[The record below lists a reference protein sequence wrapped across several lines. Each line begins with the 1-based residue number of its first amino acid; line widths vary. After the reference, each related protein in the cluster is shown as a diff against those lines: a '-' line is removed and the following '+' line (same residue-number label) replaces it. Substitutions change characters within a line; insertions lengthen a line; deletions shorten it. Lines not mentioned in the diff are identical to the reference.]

1 MHPTCGSCSKR
12 KEICKWPLNTKIK
25 GEEKSLDQ
33 GNNLLIR
40 DEELKHNGLTA
51 KLISSE
57 SSFSAALLSEEVSNH
72 ETEAKSQNSID
83 FNDEFNFDFSG
94 AVVDEIQGFKEDLAM
109 FQMELD
115 GQRPEGLRPENL
127 LDYSNLQEVIG
138 QRSAS
143 LDTELSSIADL
154 DTEGLVFFECYR
166 TTYCNFVS
174 IGLQLLNYFNK
185 TFIWLGSRCAGV
197 AYALTAWGGFYLEL
211 SKPKSDFTRPW
222 SYMQRAAKS
231 MYEEMGPDLKPQTK
245 DQLLNIFGFYLIF
258 IGIEVCTGD
267 VRNWRGLMK
276 QCKDIIASYG
286 GPILLSRAFNDSN
299 DIKWLLYN
307 FCFHDILS
315 SHTLTVGTTFPVSEY
330 EAVVSPDP
338 SYGID
343 PLHGIVAPVYMIF
356 GHIGN
361 HKARLARQ
369 WDEVAHQISIDAPDA
384 EFLREQYYEQV
395 LKVSEEIEEKI
406 NNCKPNQTHL
416 DLLKDSPMDYDIHV
430 RLFELYLYACRS
442 QFATSIQK
450 LPLCAIIQQRILL
463 KSLRLLDSLLL
474 TQVRVALSLLI
485 LICGLLCCTKRDR
498 TRMTSLFRMH
508 SHQYQIGN
516 LQRVEETVLEA
527 WEMSPDGAECLDW
540 ADLVRDK
547 NWHLYVG

>member
-1 MHPTCGSCSKR
+1 MESEKIVSHAYINP
-12 KEICKWPLNTKIK
+12 KEESPNQDVEPKVDDNINF
-25 GEEKSLDQ
+25 
-33 GNNLLIR
+33 NN
-40 DEELKHNGLTA
+40 
-51 KLISSE
+51 
-57 SSFSAALLSEEVSNH
+57 
-72 ETEAKSQNSID
+72 D
-83 FNDEFNFDFSG
+83 FVFDFSG

-115 GQRPEGLRPENL
+115 EQRPEGQLPESQF
-127 LDYSNLQEVIG
+127 DYSYLQELLNQG
-138 QRSAS
+138 MAKRDS
-143 LDTELSSIADL
+143 ELSSLADL

-231 MYEEMGPDLKPQTK
+231 MYDEMGPDLKPKTK

-276 QCKDIIASYG
+276 QCKEIIESYG
-286 GPILLSRAFNDSN
+286 GPILLSNAFNDSN

-315 SHTLTVGTTFPVSEY
+315 SHTLTEGTTFPVSEY
-330 EAVVSPDP
+330 EAVVSPDA

-356 GHIGN
+356 AHIGN
-361 HKARLARQ
+361 HKARLTRQ
-369 WDEVAHQISIDAPDA
+369 WEEVERQLAVDAPDA
-384 EFLREQYYEQV
+384 EYLREQYYEQV
-395 LKVSEEIEEKI
+395 QRVSEEIEEKI
-406 NNCKPNQTHL
+406 NTCKPNQTHL
-416 DLLKDSPMDYDIHV
+416 DLLKDSPADYDIHL

-450 LPLCAIIQQRILL
+450 LPQCAISQQRILL
-463 KSLRLLDSLLL
+463 KSLKLLDSLLL

-498 TRMTSLFRMH
+498 TRMTLLFRMH

-527 WEMSPDGAECLDW
+527 WEMSPDGAVCLDW

>member
-1 MHPTCGSCSKR
+1 MKNEIQQIDQCKNSGGKR
-12 KEICKWPLNTKIK
+12 QESGYDNSTTSPRSGKESLHTIDQVT
-25 GEEKSLDQ
+25 EKADDQ
-33 GNNLLIR
+33 
-40 DEELKHNGLTA
+40 DAELKA
-51 KLISSE
+51 D
-57 SSFSAALLSEEVSNH
+57 
-72 ETEAKSQNSID
+72 QSID
-83 FNDEFNFDFSG
+83 FNDELNFDFSG
-94 AVVDEIQGFKEDLAM
+94 AVVDEIQGFKEDLVM

-115 GQRPEGLRPENL
+115 EQRPDGQLPENL
-127 LDYSNLQEVIG
+127 NDYSNLKELLD
-138 QRSAS
+138 QRTTS

-276 QCKDIIASYG
+276 QCKDIIESYG

-315 SHTLTVGTTFPVSEY
+315 SHTLTEGTTFPVSEY
-330 EAVVSPDP
+330 EAVVFPDA

-343 PLHGIVAPVYMIF
+343 PLHGIVTPVYMIF

-369 WDEVAHQISIDAPDA
+369 WEEVERQLANDAPDA

-395 LKVSEEIEEKI
+395 QRVSEEIEAKI
-406 NNCKPNQTHL
+406 NDCKPNQTHL
-416 DLLKDSPMDYDIHV
+416 DLLKDSPADYDIHV

-450 LPLCAIIQQRILL
+450 LPQCAISQQQILL

-527 WEMSPDGAECLDW
+527 WEMCPDGAACLDW
-540 ADLVRDK
+540 ADLVRSK